1 VTGTVV
7 NSAISGT
14 TSGSRRR
21 SGNLAAEVDGF
32 VGRTDQVK
40 EVRSLLSASRLV
52 TLVGV
57 GGVGKTRFAL
67 RLAHTVSSSFADGVW
82 FVELADLPVDAG
94 LPLLH
99 QTIAGAFELSDF
111 SSKGLREALTDYLR
125 PRHCL
130 LILDNCEHI
139 ADETAMFATALLRTA
154 PELRIVVTS
163 RRVLHCAGEYVF
175 NLPPLTVRTP
185 GDAERESGGEAAELL
200 YQRATAM
207 EASLG
212 SSDTADAEEL
222 CRRLDGIPLA
232 IELAAGRLNSLT
244 VQQVLDRIDRVDDR
258 FDVLT
263 SDVDRGRP
271 IHQTLRQVMDWSF
284 QLCTESERLLWKRI
298 SVFTGTFDLAAAE
311 HVCAGEGL
319 AADDILDAVT
329 GLIRQSVLV
338 VDHGGPIARY
348 RLLET
353 LRQYGLQEL
362 AQHGAE
368 IKFRQRH
375 HDYYRG
381 LSARALLDKL
391 TPREIQWL
399 IWAYMEMPNL
409 RAALS
414 HGITTGY
421 AEQSLELAVNLSRI
435 GIWHFSGWLAE
446 GRTWL
451 ERALTSSEQRD
462 DTDATSPQT
471 SPLRIAAM
479 SFTGW
484 ISLCQGDIAAAKQA
498 MEDCHLA
505 IRGEEDVP
513 SSLSFLDGAYALLA
527 ENDARSIPVLQAAIY
542 SRENSTEPSID
553 TPVMDLLLAMS
564 ACFVGDHDTAVEITE
579 KYLHDAL
586 QHDRIW
592 QIAWGQLVV
601 AVAQMKH
608 GDCHRA
614 LAYARDSVGRY
625 RDMGDRWSTVWSA
638 HGVAWAL
645 AARLRTSS
653 DTHNIQAARDIARVL
668 GAAQRLRDWHGVGLD
683 GIKPAHVTTIEA
695 EHTAKAVLDEQ
706 TYQQAFEAGSLPGVD
721 PAVDYHRILDQ
732 VVGEE
737 TTPPATPDLPPT
749 GEDQIDQLTRRE
761 RAVAI
766 LVAEGLTNPEISR
779 QLIVSER
786 TVQSHVGSIL
796 RKLSLRNRQEL
807 AVWQTLQDQA

>member
-1 VTGTVV
+1 VA
-7 NSAISGT
+7 NSTISGAAA
-14 TSGSRRR
+14 SGSRRR
-21 SGNLAAEVDGF
+21 SGNLPAAVDGF
-32 VGRTDQVK
+32 VGRTDQIK
-40 EVRSLLSASRLV
+40 EVRALLSASRLV

-67 RLAHTVSSSFADGVW
+67 RLAHTVASSFADGVW

-99 QTIAGAFELSDF
+99 QMIAGALGLSDF
-111 SSKGLREALTDYLR
+111 SAKGPRETLMEYLR

-139 ADETAMFATALLRTA
+139 ADETAMFATTLLRAA

-175 NLPPLTVRTP
+175 NLPPLTVRAP
-185 GDAERESGGEAAELL
+185 GDAERDSGGEAAELL
-200 YQRATAM
+200 HQRAIAM
-207 EASLG
+207 EAPLG
-212 SSDTADAEEL
+212 PSQTADAEEL

-244 VQQVLDRIDRVDDR
+244 VQQVLERIDRVDDR

-271 IHQTLRQVMDWSF
+271 VHQTLRQVMDWSF
-284 QLCTESERLLWKRI
+284 QLCTESERLLWQRI

-311 HVCAGEGL
+311 HVCDGEGL
-319 AADDILDAVT
+319 AADDILDALT

-338 VDHGGPIARY
+338 VDHGGPTARY

-368 IKFRQRH
+368 MKFRKRH

-399 IWAYMEMPNL
+399 IWAYTEMANL

-414 HGITTGY
+414 HGLTTGY
-421 AEQSLELAVNLSRI
+421 AEESLELAVNLSRI

-451 ERALTSSEQRD
+451 ERALASSEQRD
-462 DTDATSPQT
+462 DTDATRPQT
-471 SPLRIAAM
+471 SPLRIAAT

-484 ISLCQGDIAAAKQA
+484 ISLCQGDIAAARQA

-505 IRGEEDVP
+505 ISGEEETP
-513 SSLSFLDGAYALLA
+513 SSLRFLDGAYALLA
-527 ENDARSIPVLQAAIY
+527 DNDIRSIPILQAAIH
-542 SRENSTEPSID
+542 SGEDSTQPSVD

-564 ACFVGDHDTAVEITE
+564 ACFVGEHDAAVEMTE
-579 KYLHDAL
+579 KYLDNAL
-586 QHDRIW
+586 RHDRIW

-608 GDCHRA
+608 GDCERA
-614 LAYARDSVGRY
+614 LAYTRDSVGRY

-638 HGVAWAL
+638 HGVAWVL
-645 AARLRTSS
+645 AARLRISS
-653 DTHNIQAARDIARVL
+653 DPRNIQAARDIARVL
-668 GAAQRLRDWHGVGLD
+668 GAAQRLRDWHGVGLE
-683 GIKPAHVTTIEA
+683 GIKPAHVSTIEA
-695 EHTAKAVLDEQ
+695 EQTAKAVLDEQ
-706 TYQQAFEAGSLPGVD
+706 TYQQAFEAGNLPGID
-721 PAVDYHRILDQ
+721 PAVDYHRILEQ
-732 VVGEE
+732 VVGEGS
-737 TTPPATPDLPPT
+737 TTPAAPDPPQT
-749 GEDQIDQLTRRE
+749 GEDHNDQLTRRE
-761 RAVAI
+761 REVAI

-779 QLIVSER
+779 KLIVSER
-786 TVQSHVGSIL
+786 TVQSHVGNIL
-796 RKLSLRNRQEL
+796 RKLALRNRQEL
-807 AVWQTLQDQA
+807 AVWQTLQDRD